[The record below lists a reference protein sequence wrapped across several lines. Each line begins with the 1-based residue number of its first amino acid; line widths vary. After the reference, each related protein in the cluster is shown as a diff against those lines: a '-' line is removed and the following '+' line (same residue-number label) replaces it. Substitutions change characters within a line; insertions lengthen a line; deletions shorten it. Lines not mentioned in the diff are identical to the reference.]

1 MLQERMQNSS
11 EEVHTNGRRG
21 AEYLRSTR
29 PFRSREGKVPYVLI
43 LGSGEPAQDLVKRC
57 QQLPR
62 KQYRLLG
69 TISLNGSHGAEPLGD
84 VPLLGTS
91 AALCDYISRNPVDIV
106 LVSTPLSA
114 ALSKELLEP
123 ILEIGLTVAVPK
135 GVSVSLDSSILEKTF
150 TRQEKFLGADTTLLS
165 TVLQSKTYL
174 VAKRI
179 MDLIISATALIVLAP
194 LFLLIAL
201 AIKLSSPLAPV
212 LYRLNWLGKNSK
224 PIVGYKFRT
233 MIQNADLLKE
243 QMLVFNEMQGP
254 VFKMHNDPRT
264 TRLGRLL
271 RKFSLDELP
280 QLYSVLKGDL
290 SLVGP
295 RAPLR
300 EEAEMF
306 EFWQRRK
313 LCVKPGISCLWQIN
327 GRNEIHSFDEWVR
340 LDLQYIETAS
350 SLLDLRI
357 LVLTIPAVLSGR
369 GAS

>member
-62 KQYRLLG
+62 KQCRLLG

-106 LVSTPLSA
+106 
-114 ALSKELLEP
+114 
-123 ILEIGLTVAVPK
+123 
-135 GVSVSLDSSILEKTF
+135 
-150 TRQEKFLGADTTLLS
+150 RQEKFLGVDTTLLS

-350 SLLDLRI
+350 FLLDLRI

>member
-62 KQYRLLG
+62 KQCRLLG

-114 ALSKELLEP
+114 ALSKEL
-123 ILEIGLTVAVPK
+123 
-135 GVSVSLDSSILEKTF
+135 
-150 TRQEKFLGADTTLLS
+150 
-165 TVLQSKTYL
+165 
-174 VAKRI
+174 
-179 MDLIISATALIVLAP
+179 
-194 LFLLIAL
+194 
-201 AIKLSSPLAPV
+201 
-212 LYRLNWLGKNSK
+212 SK

-350 SLLDLRI
+350 FLLDLRI